1 MLQLLHSSKQASGF
15 KISVHQVVLD
25 AYVIVHP
32 LLSFIVELLLLIF
45 LNDIV
50 HIFLLH
56 SISQAFE

>member
-1 MLQLLHSSKQASGF
+1 MNANTMLSLPMLQLLHSSKQASGF

-45 LNDIV
+45 
-50 HIFLLH
+50 
-56 SISQAFE
+56 